1 MPKRKDQ
8 GDFLENENE
17 ELDRERDEKEKER
30 RKKMAGVKE
39 KMRIG

>member
-1 MPKRKDQ
+1 MRSETKREMIRRK
-8 GDFLENENE
+8 
-17 ELDRERDEKEKER
+17 RDEKEKER